1 MWILIIFYSLL
12 MYCLLPP
19 MRFLIHIHA
28 SQHAPARVHIK
39 RAKVLFFFDMSKKIA
54 VFYEKI
60 RFFRIYLCIS

>member
-12 MYCLLPP
+12 ILLSFAHTFPLLTL
-19 MRFLIHIHA
+19 RA
-28 SQHAPARVHIK
+28 CQYAPARIHIK

-54 VFYEKI
+54 VFYEKT